1 MDDAI
6 ENVTETAKDT
16 VEEAKDA
23 VKEKAEDVAEA
34 SEELAEKVQREEAAP
49 AALTETATADAE
61 QEDAVEAKAGE
72 TLLKGGLLATAVA
85 AGAKLV
91 KDASEK
97 VGDLSE
103 KMGLDE
109 TIEKAKDMLEDTKEA
124 IADKVDDAKDAVSGK
139 VEETTESV
147 DAVAERVRA
156 ETAEKAAASEE
167 E

>member
-1 MDDAI
+1 MKADI
-6 ENVTETAKDT
+6 TTTAEST
-16 VEEAKDA
+16 
-23 VKEKAEDVAEA
+23 
-34 SEELAEKVQREEAAP
+34 
-49 AALTETATADAE
+49 
-61 QEDAVEAKAGE
+61 QEDEVAAKAGE
-72 TLLKGGLLATAVA
+72 TLMKGGLLATAVA

-124 IADKVDDAKDAVSGK
+124 IADKVEDAKEAVSGK
-139 VEETTESV
+139 VEAATETV
-147 DAVAERVRA
+147 DEVADRVRA
-156 ETAEKAAASEE
+156 ETDKPDASAEE